1 MSQQGYRFGMRQ
13 PATHVQLGFKLPQY
27 VDFTALDQWILDAL
41 ECDIQSYQP
50 QFIGAKPNGRPAE
63 KFLIRWLCVT
73 TLLLQDIRVPVF
85 ERAAIVSL
93 KGDRK
98 QPEHFVAD
106 IWFPVVEHFP
116 AKLFHAWLALA
127 NQLIIDV
134 LTHQDDPAALE
145 RLYQAFQRTQVLPWS
160 AQIPGARSTIPILQ
174 AAFESGVPFAHSGFG
189 RYVLGWGCQS
199 RFFDRSSNM
208 LDSAIGSVATQQKHI
223 ALQLMRSSG
232 IPVPSGRVFKSG
244 HPLTLA
250 ELTSLRPPWVVKPV
264 DRDRGEGVTMGVATE
279 EALQSAVA
287 NASGL
292 SKQLLVEEQIEGTC
306 HRILVID
313 GQVVYAVKRHPKS
326 VVGDGVQ
333 SIAAL
338 VDQLNAAIRK
348 KMPIKRLPD
357 YCLDELALTCLK
369 SAGLA
374 PDSVL
379 GVGQKAY
386 LRPAQSTQWGG
397 DPEEV
402 TDHLHPDN
410 AALAIRAARLFGL
423 SCAGVDFISTDIAR
437 PWHQNGAVIN
447 EVNYSPVMGRTH
459 PFQRKAA
466 RAYMA
471 SLFPTQGKI
480 PIDVFIGKAS
490 RQSAKHQWQRL
501 IDDGK
506 RYIFCDEDGL
516 LAPNGQPLQLAGAQS
531 AYEKIAMLRT
541 DASLDGLVV
550 HAASADQLAAN
561 GQPFEYASIHGK
573 GHR

>member
-1 MSQQGYRFGMRQ
+1 MTQQGYRFGMRQ
-13 PATHVQLGFKLPQY
+13 PATHVQLNFKLPQS
-27 VDFTALDQWILDAL
+27 VDITALDQWIVDAL
-41 ECDIQSYQP
+41 EYDIQSYQP
-50 QFIGAKPNGRPAE
+50 QFVGDKPSGHLAE
-63 KFLIRWLCVT
+63 QFLVRWLCIT
-73 TLLLQDIRVPVF
+73 TILLQDIRVPVF
-85 ERAAIVSL
+85 ERATIVSL
-93 KGDRK
+93 KGRRHQPK
-98 QPEHFVAD
+98 QFVAD
-106 IWFPVVEHFP
+106 VWFPVVDHFP
-116 AKLFHAWLALA
+116 TKLFHAWLAIA
-127 NQLIIDV
+127 NQFIIDV
-134 LTHQDDPAALE
+134 LAHKDDPAALE
-145 RLYQAFQRTQVLPWS
+145 RLYQEFQQTQVLPWS
-160 AQIPGARSTIPILQ
+160 AQVPGARSTIPILQ
-174 AAFESGVPFAHSGFG
+174 AAFESGVPFAHCGFG
-189 RYVLGWGCQS
+189 RYVLGWGSRS

-208 LDSAIGSVATQQKHI
+208 LDSAFGSVATQQKHI

-244 HPLTLA
+244 HPLTAA

-279 EALQSAVA
+279 AALESAVA
-287 NASGL
+287 DASKL
-292 SKQLLVEEQIEGTC
+292 SRQFLVEEQVEGTC

-326 VVGDGVQ
+326 VIGDGVQ

-348 KMPIKRLPD
+348 KIPVKRLPD

-369 SAGLA
+369 SAGLT

-379 GVGQKAY
+379 GSGQKAY

-423 SCAGVDFISTDIAR
+423 SCAGVDFISTDIAA

-471 SLFPTQGKI
+471 NMFPTQGKI
-480 PIDVFIGKAS
+480 PIDVFIGEAS
-490 RQSAKHQWQRL
+490 RQNAKRQWQRL

-506 RYIFCDEDGL
+506 RYIFCDENGL
-516 LAPNGQPLQLAGAQS
+516 LTPNGQPLQLAGAQS
-531 AYEKIAMLRT
+531 AYDKIAMLRT

-550 HAASADQLAAN
+550 HAASADRLAAN

-573 GHR
+573 GRR